1 MYVWEHVRTHYT
13 DGDFW
18 RREHHGM
25 FLSRGLKWYWGKIIS
40 PETII
45 AGHTVPFCFRI
56 DLMQSSL
63 YLLSEAAPLHRSPQ
77 GIRRCSNPSGRCCPW
92 CNTRPCLHGQGFG
105 SSCGR
110 PAHWLDSGMG
120 SGCVGGETERSMV
133 GTPGLLVWCWWSHDS
148 PPHRSLNSTLLTLQ
162 ESGKFVEFRPNLLLD
177 C

>member
-1 MYVWEHVRTHYT
+1 MINSKKLEFIYMYVWEHVRTHYT

-120 SGCVGGETERSMV
+120 VRV
-133 GTPGLLVWCWWSHDS
+133 CWWGDWAVHSWHAR
-148 PPHRSLNSTLLTLQ
+148 PPRVVLM
-162 ESGKFVEFRPNLLLD
+162 KPR
-177 C
+177 